1 MKRRWFNRVWVRI
14 VLTLVLMGLL
24 VGWVGPASIWNTV
37 RTSHL
42 HLLLLSLLFTPF
54 VIGVKTL
61 RWLLLART
69 RVALSFK
76 EALYS
81 YLAGLA
87 LATLTPL
94 AVGEAGRGLFVRFGD
109 RADLTG
115 KVILDKLVDLSAV
128 GVFAGAGLA
137 LTEDAAA
144 RFIGVAI
151 LAVVVGAWGL
161 GVFLLP
167 KLQRLLVGRQS
178 GWLGRFRIPAVVD
191 GLIATPRRQLFL
203 NMGLSLIGFTIFYL
217 QAFVLLRAFW
227 PQATW
232 AVVPYFPIITLSTI
246 LPIAIGGVGIREWT
260 AILLLRQFGVTE
272 SVAFNAFFVHFV
284 VVQLLPAIVGAL
296 VIGQFRRDMGSVP
309 AEDAS

>member
-1 MKRRWFNRVWVRI
+1 
-14 VLTLVLMGLL
+14 
-24 VGWVGPASIWNTV
+24 
-37 RTSHL
+37 
-42 HLLLLSLLFTPF
+42 
-54 VIGVKTL
+54 
-61 RWLLLART
+61 
-69 RVALSFK
+69 
-76 EALYS
+76 
-81 YLAGLA
+81 
-87 LATLTPL
+87 
-94 AVGEAGRGLFVRFGD
+94 
-109 RADLTG
+109 
-115 KVILDKLVDLSAV
+115 
-128 GVFAGAGLA
+128 
-137 LTEDAAA
+137 
-144 RFIGVAI
+144 
-151 LAVVVGAWGL
+151 
-161 GVFLLP
+161 VFLLP

-284 VVQLLPAIVGAL
+284 VVQLLPAIAGAFI
-296 VIGQFRRDMGSVP
+296 IGSFHREEGSRS
-309 AEDAS
+309 AGLEGGAK